1 MVDFIIVTFR
11 QDNMS
16 TKQGPILE
24 ILHSKPTKK
33 FSFFFISPSCILIP
47 EAAFIQIPLF
57 NTLVP
62 IYLLFMHP
70 NSNLKLTLN
79 RSLGITKLLI
89 DKFIHVFSKS

>member
-1 MVDFIIVTFR
+1 
-11 QDNMS
+11 MS
-16 TKQGPILE
+16 TKQGPILD
-24 ILHSKPTKK
+24 ILHSKPTQKV
-33 FSFFFISPSCILIP
+33 SFVSTPPRSILP
-47 EAAFIQIPLF
+47 ETAFIQIPLF

-79 RSLGITKLLI
+79 RSLAITKLLT